1 MRQNILNITVGSLAG
16 LLLAGPSVAQMT
28 DKLTFNVGGGF
39 TEPVRASGRLDPGF
53 NITAAGGVNLTPNF
67 GVLAEFG
74 FNHLDL
80 SRRAL
85 NFAGV
90 PDGSS
95 RIYSV
100 TLNPIVHFNPKG
112 RFDAYVEGGGG
123 YYRRTVELTTPTIA
137 TVTLFDPFIGLF
149 FPAAI
154 PTNTVLG
161 SFTQN
166 KGGLNIGAGVEVRV
180 KEDGKAKIFAES
192 RYHYIYTSPRATQIL
207 PVTFGLRW

>member
-1 MRQNILNITVGSLAG
+1 MRQNTLNITVCSFAG
-16 LLLAGPSVAQMT
+16 LLLAGPSSAQIT

-53 NITAAGGVNLTPNF
+53 NITAAGGVNLTPKF

-112 RFDAYVEGGGG
+112 RYDAYVQ
-123 YYRRTVELTTPTIA
+123 
-137 TVTLFDPFIGLF
+137 
-149 FPAAI
+149 AAVAI
-154 PTNTVLG
+154 
-161 SFTQN
+161 
-166 KGGLNIGAGVEVRV
+166 IGAQ
-180 KEDGKAKIFAES
+180 S
-192 RYHYIYTSPRATQIL
+192 S
-207 PVTFGLRW
+207 